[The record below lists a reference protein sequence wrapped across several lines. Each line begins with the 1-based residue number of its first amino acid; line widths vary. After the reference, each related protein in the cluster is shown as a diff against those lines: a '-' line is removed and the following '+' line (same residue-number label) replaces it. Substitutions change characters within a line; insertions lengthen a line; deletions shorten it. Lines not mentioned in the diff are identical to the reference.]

1 MDDPYLKCVTGV
13 EYPKVRQAD
22 VKYWTVSSANIRPR
36 RKGGAIVSTCK
47 IYKLDKIMS
56 PE

>member
-1 MDDPYLKCVTGV
+1 MGDPYLKCVTGV